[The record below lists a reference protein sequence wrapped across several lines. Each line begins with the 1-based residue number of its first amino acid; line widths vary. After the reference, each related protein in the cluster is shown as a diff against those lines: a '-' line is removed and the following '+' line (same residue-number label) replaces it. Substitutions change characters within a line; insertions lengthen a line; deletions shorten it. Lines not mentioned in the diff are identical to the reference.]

1 MLLSQAGLVQQTA
14 IKHGTRASFRMA
26 RILSVLYRFFDFERS
41 GSWTSLLNKKGK
53 KMSTALPYVTATGNV
68 DRALTNIKSA
78 ATPPNV
84 TQDFVKTILKISG
97 GSGNQM
103 TSYLKKIGF
112 ANADGTPTVL
122 YTKFRNPATASSA
135 ALEAL
140 KIGYKPLFVRNE
152 YMDKLS
158 DEKVR
163 GLIIEETGQ
172 SDDSNVVG
180 LILACI
186 KGIKKHIKPDE
197 VGTAKSPTGEEV
209 AMPKLPTIPKDPSFA
224 ESPAGGTG
232 VGLNLSYTINLNLP
246 ATTDVAVFNAI
257 FKSLKENLLKATNE

>member
-1 MLLSQAGLVQQTA
+1 
-14 IKHGTRASFRMA
+14 
-26 RILSVLYRFFDFERS
+26 
-41 GSWTSLLNKKGK
+41 
-53 KMSTALPYVTATGNV
+53 MSKALPYVTATGNV
-68 DRALTNIKSA
+68 DRALTNIKVA

-84 TQDFVKTILKISG
+84 TQDFVKTMLKIPG

-112 ANADGTPTVL
+112 ANADGTPTAL
-122 YTKFRNPATASSA
+122 YSKFRNPATSSA
-135 ALEAL
+135 AAHEAL
-140 KIGYKPLFVRNE
+140 KIGYKSLFSRNE

-158 DEKVR
+158 DDKLR

-172 SDDSNVVG
+172 SGDSNVVS

-197 VGTAKSPTGEEV
+197 IV
-209 AMPKLPTIPKDPSFA
+209 ASETPKLEKIETQKLPVIPQHATPTDKH
-224 ESPAGGTG
+224 AGGTG
-232 VGLNLSYTINLNLP
+232 VGLNLSYTINLHLP

-257 FKSLKENLLKATNE
+257 FKSLKENLLRSENE